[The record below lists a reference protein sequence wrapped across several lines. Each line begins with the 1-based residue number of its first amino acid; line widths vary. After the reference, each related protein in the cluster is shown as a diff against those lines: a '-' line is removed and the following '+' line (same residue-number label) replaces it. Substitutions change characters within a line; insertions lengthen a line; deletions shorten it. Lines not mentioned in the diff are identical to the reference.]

1 MATSEARP
9 FGDIVAATLAALKRF
24 AERIREP
31 HGHAAMRE
39 GMSGRELQEM
49 LRGRIAG

>member
-1 MATSEARP
+1 MATSEARLS
-9 FGDIVAATLAALKRF
+9 GDIVAAAAALKRF